1 MISSRTALQSS
12 SRALRTSRP
21 LRLRN
26 ARFQSTQTATST
38 STSGTSQALVG
49 GLAGGATALAGVYTW
64 YHFSG
69 AKTLVNAAHDTKNY
83 MQTARDRLVEN
94 TPKPNEALRWLRQ
107 AATYYGGFIP
117 GASGYINTA
126 FDDLDKI
133 HEKHADEVDKIVQE
147 AYTELKGLSKKEMS
161 ISTAQQAYEV
171 LQKHVKRIAEL
182 AGDAAQDILDN
193 HPEIKKQVGG
203 SLDQLKSM
211 SDAYGPEA
219 KKQVDQTWS
228 QIKDITNNG
237 INAETAD
244 KIRKLVQEKI
254 EQVKKLGDEAWSK
267 GLEKAKPLLD
277 KSPKVKELVEENAD
291 ALKKGNFGE
300 LYEKLKSA
308 VESGDTAD
316 LEKYVKEAAGKAK
329 QSAGGSFDSLLK
341 MVPGADKVLPQLR
354 SIQEIAEKH
363 GDEAKKLFDET
374 INEVTQV
381 LNKKADKAKE
391 IAKKAEKDAK

>member
-1 MISSRTALQSS
+1 MISSRIAQSS
-12 SRALRTSRP
+12 LRAIRTSRQ

-26 ARFQSTQTATST
+26 ARFQSTQTATS
-38 STSGTSQALVG
+38 SASGGSSSALVG
-49 GLAGGATALAGVYTW
+49 GIAGGATALTGIYAW

-69 AKTLVNAAHDTKNY
+69 AKTLVNAASDTKAY

-126 FDDLDKI
+126 FDDFDKV
-133 HEKHADEVDKIVQE
+133 HEKHADEVDKIVQD
-147 AYTELKGLSKKEMS
+147 AYTELKGLSKQEMNM
-161 ISTAQQAYEV
+161 STAQQAYDV

-182 AGDAAQDILDN
+182 AGDAANEILDN

-203 SLDQLKSM
+203 SLDQLKSL
-211 SDAYGPEA
+211 SDSYGPEA
-219 KKQVDQTWS
+219 KKQIDQTWS

-237 INAETAD
+237 VNAETAD

-254 EQVKKLGDEAWSK
+254 EQVKKMGDEAWSK

-277 KSPKVKELVEENAD
+277 KSPKVKELIESNAD

-300 LYEKLKSA
+300 LYDKVKSA
-308 VESGDTAD
+308 VESGDTSD
-316 LEKYVKEAAGKAK
+316 LEKYVKGATGKAK
-329 QSAGGSFDSLLK
+329 ESVGGGFDSLIK

-363 GDEAKKLFDET
+363 GDEAKNLFDET
-374 INEVTQV
+374 IKEVTQV
-381 LNKKADKAKE
+381 LNN
-391 IAKKAEKDAK
+391 KAEKAKNIAQKAEKEAK